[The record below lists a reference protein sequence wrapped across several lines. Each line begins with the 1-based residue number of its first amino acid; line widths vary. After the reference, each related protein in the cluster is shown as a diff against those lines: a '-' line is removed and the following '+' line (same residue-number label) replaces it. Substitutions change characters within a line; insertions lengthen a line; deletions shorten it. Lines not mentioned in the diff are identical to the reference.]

1 MKKLKMY
8 INGKFCESS
17 NGKRIDVINPSTEEI
32 ISRQPD

>member
-17 NGKRIDVINPSTEEI
+17 NGKWIDVINPSTEEI